1 MSKHAN
7 VGLLKATNTHGSIL
21 IKLVKPLLIE
31 FQLMDK
37 VIAYVINK
45 GCDLNTIRTK
55 LSSSGTCAP
64 L

>member
-1 MSKHAN
+1 MSKHVN
-7 VGLLKATNTHGSIL
+7 VDLLKTTNTHGSIL

-45 GCDLNTIRTK
+45 GCDITNKIVFNWNMCTFV
-55 LSSSGTCAP
+55 A
-64 L
+64 